1 MHFFL
6 SWSWI
11 STTLTFNELFKSGI
25 LELDNKTENYPIETD
40 VDENLFSLKI
50 IRIWV
55 SRQKEKKRKKRV
67 TSTMT
72 RRRIKSEFF
81 CINSIQFIRLKIK
94 KKFLS
99 IKSPLYDIFMSM
111 KCTVYEMAYPLNVLS
126 LNILSMI
133 CFWNILLMKKIY
145 LEIRFHVF
153 ICRF

>member
-1 MHFFL
+1 
-6 SWSWI
+6 
-11 STTLTFNELFKSGI
+11 
-25 LELDNKTENYPIETD
+25 
-40 VDENLFSLKI
+40 
-50 IRIWV
+50 
-55 SRQKEKKRKKRV
+55 
-67 TSTMT
+67 MT

-99 IKSPLYDIFMSM
+99 LKSPLYDIFMSM

-133 CFWNILLMKKIY
+133 CLWNILLMKKIY

-153 ICRF
+153 ICRFQVINHLPDLFHFFSNKNIKKILYSIPIFMHDYFGNKYKIGSLQYYNFLNL